1 MPDAR
6 SSTRCTIDLVDSAI
20 LTNADA
26 KKNSLPSPR
35 FGSLVEATDEIGVS
49 ISEPFLPGFIPIDTI
64 DNILTDRVRAA
75 IAAVAGV
82 EAAPADPQVSC
93 STNPRFGDYQAN
105 AAMALA
111 KRLKKKPRDVA
122 QGIVDHLD
130 VDGLCDRVE
139 IAGPGFI
146 NLHLETTFLESCLVA
161 LARDTGLAVAA
172 ADPPQT
178 VVVDYSSPNMAKE
191 MHVGH
196 LRSSCI
202 GDSIVRLLEAAGHRV
217 IRQNH
222 LGDWGTQFGML
233 LEHLIDTG
241 WDRTA
246 DHSIQDLDELYRLSK
261 KRFDGD
267 PAFADKAR
275 QRVVQL
281 QAGDEQSL
289 ALWRLM
295 IDESVH
301 HMNAIY
307 ARIGLTM
314 TDADI
319 RPESFYNDRL
329 DGVIDRL
336 EADGLLED
344 SEGAKVVFCE
354 GFADPDGNP
363 LPMIVR
369 KSDGGY
375 LYATTDL
382 AAARFRISDL
392 GADRIIYVTDPRQSQ
407 HFAMLFQVLRR
418 SGWAGDAVRLEHV
431 PFGTVLGSDRKP
443 FKTRE
448 GGTVKLSAVLD
459 EAEQRAARML
469 EAKNPDLPEDDR
481 RRIARA
487 VGVGAMKYADLAND
501 RIKDYVF
508 DWNRMLAM
516 EGNTAPYLQNAFV
529 RIESIFR
536 KGSIRRG
543 TVPAERIALRDPA
556 ERALGVKLLQYPAV
570 VAAAAENLHPHR
582 ICTYA
587 YEVATA
593 FHQFYEKC
601 PVLTAADDATR
612 DARLQLCDLAARILE
627 AALHLLG
634 IDVVEQM

>member
-1 MPDAR
+1 MA
-6 SSTRCTIDLVDSAI
+6 LGKQ
-20 LTNADA
+20 L
-26 KKNSLPSPR
+26 KKN
-35 FGSLVEATDEIGVS
+35 
-49 ISEPFLPGFIPIDTI
+49 
-64 DNILTDRVRAA
+64 
-75 IAAVAGV
+75 
-82 EAAPADPQVSC
+82 
-93 STNPRFGDYQAN
+93 
-105 AAMALA
+105 
-111 KRLKKKPRDVA
+111 PRDVA
-122 QGIVDHLD
+122 KSI
-130 VDGLCDRVE
+130 VDGLDVQGICDGVE

-146 NLHLETTFLESCLVA
+146 NLRLDPLFLQGQ
-161 LARDTGLAVAA
+161 LAGLAADANLGVVA
-172 ADPPQT
+172 ADPSHT

-202 GDSIVRLLEAAGHRV
+202 GDAIVRVLKSAGHRV

-233 LEHLIDTG
+233 LEHLIDLG
-241 WDRTA
+241 WDRDG
-246 DHSIQDLDELYRLSK
+246 DHSIQDLDELYRASK
-261 KRFDGD
+261 KRFDAD
-267 PAFADKAR
+267 PDFADKAR

-295 IDESVH
+295 IDESVR

-307 ARIGLTM
+307 ERLGLTM

-319 RPESFYNDRL
+319 RPESFYNECLADVIEDL
-329 DGVIDRL
+329 DGI
-336 EADGLLED
+336 GLLED
-344 SEGAKVVFCE
+344 SVGAKVVFCE

-382 AAARFRISDL
+382 AAARFRIDKL
-392 GADRIIYVTDPRQSQ
+392 GADRIVYVTDPRQSQ

-418 SGWAGDAVRLEHV
+418 SGWAADTVRLEHV
-431 PFGTVLGSDRKP
+431 PFGTILGGDRKP

-448 GGTVKLSAVLD
+448 GGTVRLTAVLD
-459 EAEQRAARML
+459 EAEQRAGRML
-469 EAKNPDLPEDDR
+469 DAKNPDLPEADR
-481 RRIARA
+481 HRIARR

-508 DWNRMLAM
+508 DWDRMLAM
-516 EGNTAPYLQNAFV
+516 EGNTAPYLQNAYV

-536 KGSIRRG
+536 KGGVQRG
-543 TVPAERIALRDPA
+543 AEPAGPMSLEEPA
-556 ERALGVKLLQYPAV
+556 ERALGVKLLQYPSV
-570 VAAAAENLHPHR
+570 VVSVAEHLYPHR
-582 ICTYA
+582 LCTYA

-593 FHQFYEKC
+593 FHQFYEQC
-601 PVLTAADDATR
+601 PVLTAADEATR
-612 DARLQLCDLAARILE
+612 DGRLRLCDLTARILE
-627 AALHLLG
+627 AALDLLG